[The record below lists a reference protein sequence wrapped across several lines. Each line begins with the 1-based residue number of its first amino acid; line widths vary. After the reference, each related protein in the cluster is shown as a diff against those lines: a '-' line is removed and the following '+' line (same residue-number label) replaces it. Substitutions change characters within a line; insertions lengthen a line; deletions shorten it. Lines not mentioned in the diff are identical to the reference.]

1 MDDNE
6 TPCKT
11 EIPIVAEIKDLLSI
25 LNMTVSSKERNILWV
40 KRNALKF
47 SHSKGTDKRLYTSLL
62 KRPVLRVIQHCE
74 RDFKMRRL

>member
-25 LNMTVSSKERNILWV
+25 LNMTVSSKERNIL
-40 KRNALKF
+40 
-47 SHSKGTDKRLYTSLL
+47 
-62 KRPVLRVIQHCE
+62 
-74 RDFKMRRL
+74 